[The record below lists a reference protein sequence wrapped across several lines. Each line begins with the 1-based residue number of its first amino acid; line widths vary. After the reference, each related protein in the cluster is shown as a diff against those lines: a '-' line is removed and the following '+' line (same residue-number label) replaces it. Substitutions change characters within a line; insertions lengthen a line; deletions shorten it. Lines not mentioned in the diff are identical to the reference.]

1 MQTNGLESFGSP
13 PLPEERGELVLGFE
27 DDGWKVGEDGA
38 RGGVPIG
45 EGGHQEGEG

>member
-1 MQTNGLESFGSP
+1 M
-13 PLPEERGELVLGFE
+13 LGFE

-45 EGGHQEGEG
+45 EGGHQEGEGKVGAVVRGDL